1 MYSVS
6 YSFGFLTHS
15 YELKN
20 HYMASSQKNTNLQI
34 RKLKQ
39 ENQELKKKLM
49 DCLPPLEI
57 KENNTGNTQIPNYST
72 PRAIRPITPSSASK
86 SVFDFEVFESF
97 FNKK

>member
-1 MYSVS
+1 
-6 YSFGFLTHS
+6 
-15 YELKN
+15 
-20 HYMASSQKNTNLQI
+20 MASSQKNTNLQI

-57 KENNTGNTQIPNYST
+57 KENK
-72 PRAIRPITPSSASK
+72 TPSSASK